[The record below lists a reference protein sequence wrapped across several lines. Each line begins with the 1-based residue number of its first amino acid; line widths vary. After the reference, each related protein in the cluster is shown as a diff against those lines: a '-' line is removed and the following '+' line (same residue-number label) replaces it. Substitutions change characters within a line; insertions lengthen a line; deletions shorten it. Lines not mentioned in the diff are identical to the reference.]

1 MKRGI
6 QVPISKNIILTVSG
20 GRTIKKNFVRVI
32 AMLVLSSFL
41 LTSCASYTSIALPQK
56 DVTTLNQFDKINN
69 VYVGVSFMDKAE
81 CQRYFDA
88 DLIDK
93 GVQPIYMVIE
103 NGSEKTYL
111 FSKES
116 IGIPKMDSLQASEKG
131 ERSTAGRIAGY
142 GALSLILWPFL
153 IPAIADGISSSNA
166 NKSLRADYESKQIA
180 DGPIRPRVSRYGVF
194 FSPVLQSG
202 EEISISLIEQESKE
216 SLVFRFRR

>member
-1 MKRGI
+1 MKKSTQVSISQNFELTGI
-6 QVPISKNIILTVSG
+6 G

-32 AMLVLSSFL
+32 STIVISSFL

-69 VYVGVSFMDKAE
+69 VYVGISFMDKAE

-131 ERSTAGRIAGY
+131 ERSSAGRIAGY
-142 GALSLILWPFL
+142 GALSLIIWPFL
-153 IPAIADGISSSNA
+153 IPAIADGISASNA

-180 DGPIRPRVSRYGVF
+180 DGPIRPRLNRYGVF
-194 FSPVLQSG
+194 FSPILQSG
-202 EEISISLIEQESKE
+202 EEISVQLIEQESKKP
-216 SLVFRFRR
+216 LVFRFKR